1 MFPRKPD
8 SHTHINP
15 NTHNNRYG
23 NYDRNYTRINNR
35 NRNYNIWN
43 RWNLSSWI
51 PQGGSPAGYHKEGYL
66 CQGYA
71 INNRD
76 NYRKY
81 TINNDR
87 NYTRINNRDNNRNR
101 NYNIW
106 NWKYAIIDIGK
117 M

>member
-1 MFPRKPD
+1 
-8 SHTHINP
+8 
-15 NTHNNRYG
+15 
-23 NYDRNYTRINNR
+23 
-35 NRNYNIWN
+35 
-43 RWNLSSWI
+43 
-51 PQGGSPAGYHKEGYL
+51 L